1 MTVMPE
7 VLKIAPTRTGTL
19 KEFYA
24 LMAATRQVRAKAV
37 AAILRGDEVPQ
48 DVVPSLR
55 NALCSLEDVPEA
67 GGRRVL
73 SLDGERDIGLEM
85 DYEINET
92 RKDIFYL
99 EEGEETFLA
108 FLADLHPGFDD
119 HVAAGRALLD
129 GLDLNCLITDRDGT
143 INNYCARYLTSI
155 QSVYNAVFLSR
166 FAMGRVQRPVIL
178 TSAPLAGLI
187 EISVNPEGRIYY
199 AASKGRECLDL
210 EGRVRRLPITPDKQR
225 IMDALNLR
233 LESLV
238 AQPRYEK
245 FTLIGSGLQFKF
257 GQSTVARQ
265 DIGGSIPADESL
277 AFLDVLRGLAC
288 ELDPDQRHLRIE
300 DTGLD
305 VEIILTIETAGAGL
319 KDFDKGDGV
328 KYLCSELDLE
338 MVHGPH
344 LICGDTGSDVPMLEA
359 ALQMAADTRAIYVTR
374 NEDLARRVMG
384 LTANAVIVPEPDML
398 VAIMGSLSP

>member
-1 MTVMPE
+1 MTE
-7 VLKIAPTRTGTL
+7 ISATTLTTL

-24 LMAATRQVRAKAV
+24 LMAATREVRAMAV
-37 AAILRGDEVPQ
+37 AAILRGNPVPGH
-48 DVVPSLR
+48 VAPSLR
-55 NALCSLEDVPEA
+55 NALHSLEDVPEA
-67 GGRRVL
+67 DGRRVL
-73 SLDGERDIGLEM
+73 SLDGARDIGLEM

-99 EEGEETFLA
+99 EQGEAAFLEL
-108 FLADLHPGFDD
+108 LADLHPGFDQ
-119 HVAAGRALLD
+119 HVAAGQELLH

-166 FAMGRVQRPVIL
+166 FAMSRVQRPVIL
-178 TSAPLAGLI
+178 TSAPLEGLI

-210 EGRVRRLPITPDKQR
+210 EGRVRRLPIPVERQR
-225 IMDALNLR
+225 VMAQLNER
-233 LESLV
+233 LADLV
-238 AQPRYEK
+238 AMPQYEK
-245 FTLIGSGLQFKF
+245 FSLIGSGLQFKF

-265 DIGGSIPADESL
+265 DIGGSIPVDESL
-277 AFLDVLRGLAC
+277 AFLGVLNSLVD
-288 ELDPDQRHLRIE
+288 ELDPERALLRIE

-305 VEIILTIETAGAGL
+305 VEIILTIETSGAAL

-328 KYLCSELDLE
+328 KFLSSELDLE

-344 LICGDTGSDVPMLEA
+344 LVCGDTPSDVPMLETA
-359 ALQMAADTRAIYVTR
+359 MAMAADTRAIYVTR
-374 NEDLARRVMG
+374 DEALARRVRG
-384 LTANAVIVPEPDML
+384 VTSNALIVPEPDML